1 MKRLTAIL
9 SLLVLCLLPFVSPY
23 FFGKGMRFSSN
34 HQKNP
39 IRFEVCRHPKVH
51 HAVDRDGSEQKL
63 NAFNHRC
70 ERFFNQLTLAPEA
83 FYAVARFLGFTV
95 FILLLEPLLALL
107 MTLKKVLQPKK
118 AQSHTPQKHQ
128 IAPYKWHLLD

>member
-9 SLLVLCLLPFVSPY
+9 SLMILCLLPFVSPY
-23 FFGKGMRFSSN
+23 LFDKGMRLSN
-34 HQKNP
+34 HQQQTA

-63 NAFNHRC
+63 TVFNYHC
-70 ERFFNQLTLAPEA
+70 EQFFNQLTLAPEA
-83 FYAVARFLGFTV
+83 FYAVAGFLGFT
-95 FILLLEPLLALL
+95 ILMLLLEPLLALL
-107 MTLKKVLQPKK
+107 MPLKKGPQPKK

>member
-9 SLLVLCLLPFVSPY
+9 SLLLFCLLLFVSPY
-23 FFGKGMRFSSN
+23 LFDKGLRLSN
-34 HQKNP
+34 HQQQTA
-39 IRFEVCRHPKVH
+39 IHFEVCRHPKVH

-63 NAFNHRC
+63 TVFYYHY
-70 ERFFNQLTLAPEA
+70 EQFFNQLTLAPET
-83 FYAVARFLGFTV
+83 FYAVAGFLGFT
-95 FILLLEPLLALL
+95 ILMLLLEPLLALL
-107 MTLKKVLQPKK
+107 MTLKKVPQPKK